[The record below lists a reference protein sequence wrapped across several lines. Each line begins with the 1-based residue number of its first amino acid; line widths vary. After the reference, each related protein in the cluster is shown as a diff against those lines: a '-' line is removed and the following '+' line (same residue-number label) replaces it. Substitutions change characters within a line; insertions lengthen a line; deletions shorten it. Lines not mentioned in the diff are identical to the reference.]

1 MTTTPKQRFM
11 VPPTIDQERGGGER
25 HVDVWVDEG
34 GHIVEMH
41 TVDSSDDWLF
51 DGFVYG
57 LDLSIQPPPQ
67 ATGQ

>member
-1 MTTTPKQRFM
+1 M
-11 VPPTIDQERGGGER
+11 
-25 HVDVWVDEG
+25 DVWVDEG